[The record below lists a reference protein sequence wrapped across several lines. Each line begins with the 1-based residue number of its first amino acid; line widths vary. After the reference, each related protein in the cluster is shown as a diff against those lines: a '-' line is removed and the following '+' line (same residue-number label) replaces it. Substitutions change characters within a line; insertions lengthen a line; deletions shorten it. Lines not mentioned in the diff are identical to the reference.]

1 MKSTQIKSF
10 MRITFSITRISSAFS
25 AKRIS
30 SSAYRNSNSGT
41 VEIKRSMKGK
51 KSEPVIFCVLPPLLA
66 LQPSK
71 TLKFCFLYV
80 PFVIHFQRVLT
91 VAFLSQRLS
100 LSLSLWSSSVL
111 FPLAIPRFAS
121 PFSFL
126 IHSKSFIF
134 PLFFIYNFFPFLEKK
149 NELEI
154 IPNVL
159 FFLTHK
165 FLCCVNYVVK
175 LFFFFFLL
183 IKISTSEHCLLF
195 SNVH

>member
-51 KSEPVIFCVLPPLLA
+51 KSEPVISCVLPPLLA

-100 LSLSLWSSSVL
+100 LSLWSSSVI

-134 PLFFIYNFFPFLEKK
+134 PIFFTYNFFPFLEKK
-149 NELEI
+149 N
-154 IPNVL
+154 
-159 FFLTHK
+159 
-165 FLCCVNYVVK
+165 
-175 LFFFFFLL
+175 
-183 IKISTSEHCLLF
+183 
-195 SNVH
+195 

>member
-100 LSLSLWSSSVL
+100 LSLSDQAPSYSRLPYPGLLLHSHFSSIL
-111 FPLAIPRFAS
+111 KAL
-121 PFSFL
+121 
-126 IHSKSFIF
+126 
-134 PLFFIYNFFPFLEKK
+134 FFPF
-149 NELEI
+149 
-154 IPNVL
+154 
-159 FFLTHK
+159 FFLHIIFSH
-165 FLCCVNYVVK
+165 FLKRKINWKSFQMY
-175 LFFFFFLL
+175 FFF
-183 IKISTSEHCLLF
+183 
-195 SNVH
+195 

>member
-30 SSAYRNSNSGT
+30 SSAHRNSNSGT

-121 PFSFL
+121 PFSLL

-134 PLFFIYNFFPFLEKK
+134 PISWKEKLIGNHSK
-149 NELEI
+149 C
-154 IPNVL
+154 
-159 FFLTHK
+159 T
-165 FLCCVNYVVK
+165 
-175 LFFFFFLL
+175 FFFN
-183 IKISTSEHCLLF
+183 S
-195 SNVH
+195 

>member
-1 MKSTQIKSF
+1 MIIMGPNQKKRTQNKRQSINHAILIVHEKWDGNERFRRPHVWNQHKSNHYSF

-41 VEIKRSMKGK
+41 VEIMRSMKGK

-100 LSLSLWSSSVL
+100 LSLFDQAPSYSRLPYPGLLLHSHFSSIL
-111 FPLAIPRFAS
+111 KAL
-121 PFSFL
+121 
-126 IHSKSFIF
+126 
-134 PLFFIYNFFPFLEKK
+134 FFPFLEKK
-149 NELEI
+149 N
-154 IPNVL
+154 
-159 FFLTHK
+159 
-165 FLCCVNYVVK
+165 
-175 LFFFFFLL
+175 
-183 IKISTSEHCLLF
+183 
-195 SNVH
+195 

>member
-1 MKSTQIKSF
+1 MIIMGPNQKKEHKTKGNQSIMQYWLF
-10 MRITFSITRISSAFS
+10 MRNEIAMRDLGDPTCEINTNQIIIHSWESHSQSQELVVHFQQKEFVVVHIEIVIVALWKLREAWR
-25 AKRIS
+25 AKRVNLSILCTTTF
-30 SSAYRNSNSGT
+30 NT
-41 VEIKRSMKGK
+41 
-51 KSEPVIFCVLPPLLA
+51 LLA

-100 LSLSLWSSSVL
+100 LSLSLSLWSSSVL

-134 PLFFIYNFFPFLEKK
+134 PIFFFTYNFFPFLEKK
-149 NELEI
+149 N
-154 IPNVL
+154 
-159 FFLTHK
+159 
-165 FLCCVNYVVK
+165 
-175 LFFFFFLL
+175 
-183 IKISTSEHCLLF
+183 
-195 SNVH
+195 

>member
-100 LSLSLWSSSVL
+100 LSLSLSIFDQAPSYSRLPYPGLLLHSHFSSILKAL
-111 FPLAIPRFAS
+111 FF
-121 PFSFL
+121 PF
-126 IHSKSFIF
+126 
-134 PLFFIYNFFPFLEKK
+134 FFIYNFSHFLKRK
-149 NELEI
+149 I
-154 IPNVL
+154 IWKS
-159 FFLTHK
+159 FQM
-165 FLCCVNYVVK
+165 Y
-175 LFFFFFLL
+175 FFFFN
-183 IKISTSEHCLLF
+183 S
-195 SNVH
+195 